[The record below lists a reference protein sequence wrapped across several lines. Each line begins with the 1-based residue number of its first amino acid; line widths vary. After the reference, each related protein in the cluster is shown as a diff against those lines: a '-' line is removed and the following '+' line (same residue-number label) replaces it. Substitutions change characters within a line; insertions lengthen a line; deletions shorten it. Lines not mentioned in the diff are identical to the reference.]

1 MSDLTDRMRTC
12 AARIYS
18 LNEDAA
24 TALVNADAADLLIE
38 AADAL
43 EPAADPLGTPMALL
57 EPLLQPPGAA
67 PPSVKPAAGTWISG
81 LDTLPPAPQLNPY
94 RPAGACPKCDSRA
107 NKKVFRNGTELYV
120 GCPVCGHIWPYGGRS

>member
-24 TALVNADAADLLIE
+24 TSLVNADAADLLIE

-57 EPLLQPPGAA
+57 EP
-67 PPSVKPAAGTWISG
+67 KPATAAKPATEAAGGWYSG
-81 LDTLPPAPQLNPY
+81 NDIMPTGGLSKTPV
-94 RPAGACPKCDSRA
+94 RVCPKCDSRA
-107 NKKVFRNGTELYV
+107 NKKVFRNGTEMYV
-120 GCPVCGHIWPYGGRS
+120 GCPACGHIWPYAGGR